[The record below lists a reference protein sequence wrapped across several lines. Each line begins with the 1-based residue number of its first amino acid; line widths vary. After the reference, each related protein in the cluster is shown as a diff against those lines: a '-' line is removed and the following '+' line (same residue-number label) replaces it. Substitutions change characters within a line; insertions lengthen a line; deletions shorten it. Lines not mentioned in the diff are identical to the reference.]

1 MSNLK
6 DSCYSCDYFPLVSGS
21 STNLVFEKKIYS
33 RMNYIKLNTNRPNQ
47 TNIYHVEPK
56 RFVLFVRLLPFG
68 QWVFDKSRVRKK
80 YIRV

>member
-1 MSNLK
+1 
-6 DSCYSCDYFPLVSGS
+6 
-21 STNLVFEKKIYS
+21 
-33 RMNYIKLNTNRPNQ
+33 MNYIKLNTNLPNP